1 MDDWRARLACGL
13 GRSMGQ
19 AFRIFISSPGDVGD
33 ERRRAA
39 LVVSRLKREFARFFE
54 ISAVLWEYE
63 PMLASGHFQDLIVP
77 PGEVDVVVMILWSRL
92 GTPLPERT
100 KVREYRGLD
109 GRAPVTGTEWEFEQ
123 AVNARA
129 VRGAPDLLV
138 YRKTTENVARFSRAE
153 QLEQARR
160 QWEAL
165 SVFWTR
171 HFEDEKGQFKLAYN
185 PFAALDEFEALL
197 EAHLREVIRRRLPER
212 PGRAPSTDRRIDW
225 WSGSPYRG
233 LQAFDVGHSAVFFG
247 RERAVRDIAEA
258 LARRAATAP
267 GSGAGFVVALGAS
280 GVGKSSLARAGVAPD
295 LMTPGVVAGVSRWRY
310 AILEA
315 GDLAPDPFAGL
326 AAALSRPEALPE
338 LAALGYSPQE
348 VATLMRADPVLV
360 VSQLRKALASVA
372 TSPTDGSRIGLL
384 LIVDQM
390 ETLFASPAL
399 DTAARGAF
407 DRLLAALVKSGVAM
421 VLATLRSD
429 FYPRLIELP
438 ELSAL
443 SRGEGQYQLGPPTA
457 AELEL
462 IVRRPAESAGLSFEK
477 DPRSGVSL
485 DATIREAAA
494 RDPASL
500 PLLSFVLDELYRRDV
515 AEGGGEALTYAGYEA
530 LGRLEGAIARHAD
543 ALVEACSPEL
553 KEALPRLLLALVE
566 IDDVKQTVAARTAL
580 RAALAGPRER
590 ELADRLVAARLAVAD
605 VSANG
610 DTLRL
615 AHEALLTRWPMLAGL
630 IAEHRDFLGA
640 RRRLQ
645 RDAANWERSGRH
657 EDFLLPPGR
666 RLAEADDLVA
676 RRRDELDPEAVAF
689 AEASSERA
697 RAAAEAAQRVKEGA
711 LRRELARSRR
721 VAAIVSLLLVAAL
734 AAGGYA
740 WRQRSIANSALRDV
754 ETEYQAA
761 LDQAAGSVGLLV
773 DSNDSGALSTD
784 LMRKLVE
791 QARDTVTG
799 LPGQSDAAS
808 AAQIKLLNAMS
819 VAYLSLSGAAT
830 AHEMAARANGLA
842 DALHAKNPADANWTV
857 LWFEARGR
865 LADAEAA
872 LGDSDAALANA
883 RQGQTA
889 ALTLAGPTPSAPP
902 PPAGV
907 DAVENQ
913 LAIADQRVGDL
924 LRARGD
930 FDGARGAYENWRARA
945 AALRAAQPGETLWLR
960 NDMFAIERLG
970 DLAFSNGDIQQ
981 AKALFGD
988 YLVGANVFAAARPQ
1002 DAIGSEGLA
1011 TAHERIGDADL
1022 AGGDADGAE
1031 REYLDMQ
1038 RYAERLVGFDA
1049 ANFRWRED
1057 FALASQRLGSVRLAQ
1072 GDASAALAA
1081 FQTYLA
1087 LSQGLMAKDPNVAGA
1102 KYDVANAE
1110 DKVGDALRT
1119 LGRLDEARQAFESGE
1134 RLMTTLAAAH
1144 PQNAIW
1150 RRSLA
1155 VSRQRLGVVLA
1166 ALGDH
1171 PGAMAAFRGC
1181 LDVDVPSSSW
1191 SPRDLWPRDIA
1202 AYCRRELGDA
1212 P

>member
-1 MDDWRARLACGL
+1 MDDWRARLAGGL

-19 AFRIFISSPGDVGD
+19 GFRIFISSPGDVGD

-100 KVREYRGLD
+100 AVREYRGRD
-109 GRAPVTGTEWEFEQ
+109 GRTPVTGTEWEFEQ
-123 AVNARA
+123 ALSARET
-129 VRGAPDLLV
+129 RGAPDLLV
-138 YRKTTENVARFSRAE
+138 YRKTAENVARFSRAE

-212 PGRAPSTDRRIDW
+212 PGRSPGADRRIDW

-258 LARRAATAP
+258 LARRA
-267 GSGAGFVVALGAS
+267 SGAGFVVALGAS

-295 LMTPGVVAGVSRWRY
+295 LMTPGVVAGVSLWRY

-348 VATLMRADPVLV
+348 LATLMRADPVLV
-360 VSQLRKALASVA
+360 ISQTRKALASVA
-372 TSPTDGSRIGLL
+372 SSPTDGSRIGLL

-399 DTAARGAF
+399 DAAARGAF
-407 DRLLAALVKSGVAM
+407 DRLVAALVKSGVAM

-438 ELSAL
+438 ELAVL

-462 IVRRPAESAGLSFEK
+462 IVRRPAESAGLTFEK
-477 DPRSGVSL
+477 DPRSGVGL

-553 KEALPRLLLALVE
+553 KAALPRLLLALVE

-605 VSANG
+605 ASANG

-615 AHEALLTRWPMLAGL
+615 AHEALLTRWPLLAGL

-666 RLAEADDLVA
+666 RLAEADDLVG

-689 AEASSERA
+689 AEASIERA
-697 RAAAEAAQRVKEGA
+697 RAAAEAAERAKEAA
-711 LRRELARSRR
+711 LRRELTRSRR
-721 VAAIVSLLLVAAL
+721 VAAIVSLLLVVAL

-740 WRQRSIANSALRDV
+740 WRQRSIAGAALRDV

-761 LDQAAGSVGLLV
+761 LNQAAGSVALLV

-784 LMRKLVE
+784 LMRRLVE
-791 QARDTVTG
+791 QAQGTVTG

-819 VAYLSLSGAAT
+819 VAYLSLSGAAK
-830 AHEMAARANGLA
+830 AAEMATRANGLA
-842 DALHAKNPADANWTV
+842 DSLHAKDPANVEWTL
-857 LWFEARGR
+857 LWLEARGR
-865 LADAEAA
+865 RADAEAA
-872 LGDSDAALANA
+872 EGDSEAALADA
-883 RQGQTA
+883 RQGAAA
-889 ALTLAGPTPSAPP
+889 ALALVGPAPQAPP
-902 PPAGV
+902 EPAGV
-907 DAVENQ
+907 DSVENQ

-930 FDGARGAYENWRARA
+930 FNGARGAYESWRARA
-945 AALRAAQPGETLWLR
+945 AALRAAQPADMLWLR
-960 NDMFAIERLG
+960 NDMFAIQRLG
-970 DLAFSNGDIQQ
+970 DLAFATDDVQL
-981 AKALFGD
+981 ATALFGD
-988 YLVGANVFAAARPQ
+988 YLLRASEYVAARPQ
-1002 DAIGSEGLA
+1002 DAIAIEALAGAHQRVGDAALA
-1011 TAHERIGDADL
+1011 TGDPNA
-1022 AGGDADGAE
+1022 AE
-1031 REYLDMQ
+1031 REYLELQ
-1038 RYAERLVGFDA
+1038 RYAGLLTGFDA
-1049 ANFRWRED
+1049 ANFRWRE
-1057 FALASQRLGSVRLAQ
+1057 FLAVASQRLGAAHLAL
-1072 GDASAALAA
+1072 GEPSAALAA
-1081 FQTYLA
+1081 FQTYLS
-1087 LSQGLMAKDPNVAGA
+1087 LSQALEAKDPSVAGA
-1102 KYDVANAE
+1102 QYDVANAE
-1110 DKVGDALRT
+1110 EKVGDALRS
-1119 LGRLDEARQAFESGE
+1119 LGRLYEARQAFELDEG
-1134 RLMTTLAAAH
+1134 LMASLSAAH

-1155 VSRQRLGVVLA
+1155 ISRQRLAVALA
-1166 ALGDH
+1166 ALGDQ
-1171 PGAMAAFRGC
+1171 PGAMAEFRAC
-1181 LDVDVPSSSW
+1181 LAVDVPSATW
-1191 SPRDLWPRDIA
+1191 SPRDLWPRDVA
-1202 AYCRRELGDA
+1202 AYCRRELGAA